1 MRILHLV
8 LVLTVIAP
16 LSRAHAQEA
25 PPPAHQHPGS
35 EPPQNAWSWTSD
47 ANLFFGYNYQQRKFT
62 DFSVWESQ
70 NWFMLAGQRR
80 VGRGE
85 LTVDGM
91 LSLEPFTL
99 EALGSPQV
107 FQTGEHYRGGPL
119 IDYQHPHDLLMGLGA
134 TYRVVHRGVGY
145 VFEAD
150 LVGPPALGPT
160 TFMHRE
166 SARNNPEAPLTH
178 HYLDS
183 THATPGVV
191 RAGIKWGGLVVDG
204 SWFRGREPDDNRL
217 NIDRPW
223 LDSWSLRTSWQ
234 RGPWQAQVSGA
245 RLQRPE
251 FYSYND
257 MTRLTASIIFTGTLG
272 SRPTAATL
280 AWGENR
286 EVHGILDGYLLEWD
300 VQMTPRGS
308 LYGRL
313 EAAAKDLL
321 DLGGL
326 EPPGFVQ
333 FHRISHVGAFT
344 LGYLREISQRSW
356 GRVGLGGDL
365 TVYHVPENMLEYYGA
380 PHSFHVFLRYRPSI
394 ATSMRHRH

>member
-8 LVLTVIAP
+8 LVLTVIASP
-16 LSRAHAQEA
+16 SPARAQEA
-25 PPPAHQHPGS
+25 PPPEHQHAGS
-35 EPPQNAWSWTSD
+35 DPPQTAWSWTSD
-47 ANLFFGYNYQQRKFT
+47 ANLFFGYNYQHRKFT

-70 NWFMLAGQRR
+70 NWFMLTGQRR

-99 EALGSPQV
+99 KALGSPQV
-107 FQTGEHYRGGPL
+107 FQTGEHYHGGPL

-134 TYRVVHRGVGY
+134 TYRVVHRGIGY

-150 LVGPPALGPT
+150 LVGSPALGPT
-160 TFMHRE
+160 AFMHRE
-166 SARNNPEAPLTH
+166 SARDNPEAPLTH
-178 HYLDS
+178 HYMDS
-183 THATPGVV
+183 THTTPGVV
-191 RAGIKWGGLVVDG
+191 RAGVEWGGAVVDG

-223 LDSWSLRTSWQ
+223 LDSWSLRTSWR
-234 RGPWQAQVSGA
+234 RGPWQTQVSGA

-251 FYSYND
+251 LYSYND

-272 SRPTAATL
+272 SHATAATL

-286 EVHGILDGYLLEWD
+286 EVHGILDGYLFEWD
-300 VQMTPRGS
+300 VQMTPSGS
-308 LYGRL
+308 VYGRL
-313 EAAAKDLL
+313 ESAAKDLL

-326 EPPGFVQ
+326 DPPGFVE
-333 FHRISHVGAFT
+333 FHRISHVAAFT
-344 LGYLREISQRSW
+344 LGYLREISQRGW
-356 GRVGLGGDL
+356 GRVGVGGDL
-365 TVYHVPENMLEYYGA
+365 TVYHVPQNMFDNYGA
-380 PHSFHVFLRYRPSI
+380 PHSFHVFLRYRP
-394 ATSMRHRH
+394 ATRTSMGHMH